1 MLVMENSAITLEIVS
16 PSKVFFK
23 GMVRLVRL
31 PGAKAPFVVL
41 HNHAPILAALER
53 GTVVW
58 ENEEGESRLAIS
70 GGFVRVCENYVTLCV
85 ETEE

>member
-1 MLVMENSAITLEIVS
+1 MLVMENCAITLEIVS
-16 PSKVFFK
+16 PVKVLFNGK
-23 GMVRLVRL
+23 ARLVRL

-53 GTVVW
+53 GIVVW
-58 ENEEGESRLAIS
+58 ENEDGESRLAVS
-70 GGFVRVCENYVTLCV
+70 GGFARVCENHVTLCV

>member
-41 HNHAPILAALER
+41 HNHAPIIAVLER

-58 ENEEGESRLAIS
+58 ESEEGESRLAVS
-70 GGFVRVCENYVTLCV
+70 GGFARVNDNHVTLCV
-85 ETEE
+85 ETDE

>member
-1 MLVMENSAITLEIVS
+1 MENCAMTLEIIS
-16 PSKVFFK
+16 PVKVFFNGK
-23 GMVRLVRL
+23 ARLVRL

-58 ENEEGESRLAIS
+58 ENEGGESRLAVS
-70 GGFVRVCENYVTLCV
+70 GGFARVCENHVTLCV

>member
-1 MLVMENSAITLEIVS
+1 MENCAMTREIIS
-16 PSKVFFK
+16 PVKVFVNGK
-23 GMVRLVRL
+23 ARLVRL

-41 HNHAPILAALER
+41 HNHAPILAALEL

-58 ENEEGESRLAIS
+58 ENDDGESRLAVS
-70 GGFVRVCENYVTLCV
+70 GGFARVCENHVTLCV

>member
-41 HNHAPILAALER
+41 HNHAPIIAVLER

-58 ENEEGESRLAIS
+58 ESEARESRLAVS
-70 GGFVRVCENYVTLCV
+70 GGFARVNDNHVTLCA
-85 ETEE
+85 ETDE

>member
-1 MLVMENSAITLEIVS
+1 MLAMENGAITLEVIS
-16 PSKVFFK
+16 PVKVLFN
-23 GMVRLVRL
+23 GAVRLVRL

-41 HNHAPILAALER
+41 HNHAPIIAVLER

-58 ENEEGESRLAIS
+58 ESEEGESRLAVS
-70 GGFVRVCENYVTLCV
+70 GGFARVNDNHVTLCV